1 VCLAIKPRKILVIPN
16 GISSLMSIPLYMA
29 EPIAPTL
36 PLNIHV
42 VKKKKK
48 KHDFLLQKKARLSDP
63 SAHPL
68 LLGVV
73 SSSLKESICQD
84 YDKEKH

>member
-1 VCLAIKPRKILVIPN
+1 
-16 GISSLMSIPLYMA
+16 MSIPLYMT
-29 EPIAPTL
+29 ESIAPTL

-42 VKKKKK
+42 VKKK